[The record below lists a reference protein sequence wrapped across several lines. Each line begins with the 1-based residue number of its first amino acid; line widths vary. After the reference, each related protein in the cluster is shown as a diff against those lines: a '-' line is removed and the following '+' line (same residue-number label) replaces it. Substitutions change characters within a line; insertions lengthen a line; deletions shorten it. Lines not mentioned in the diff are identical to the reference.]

1 MLSSCSVI
9 AAAVVLVSYLAVYII
24 RHGVPESISETYYHV
39 GRRWTFSAA
48 LAAVGILLFAPWVSA
63 GRLEFCA
70 FLACASVLFVAASPQ
85 FRDSWVSR
93 IHYGAAIVMGA
104 ASVVWLIFNGAQL
117 LPLAVSFLIAAIN
130 HKRWMW
136 WIELGIFF
144 NVIFALL

>member
-1 MLSSCSVI
+1 MLLSCSVI
-9 AAAVVLVSYLAVYII
+9 AAAVVLVLYLAMYIV

-39 GRRWTFSAA
+39 GRRWTFSAT
-48 LAAVGILLFAPWVSA
+48 LAAVGILLFVPWVSA
-63 GRLEFCA
+63 GQLEFCA

-104 ASVVWLIFNGAQL
+104 ASVAWLIFNGAQL
-117 LPLAVSFLIAAIN
+117 LPLAASFLIAAIN